1 MPRDLHQL
9 WAEATEQ
16 TLEDMPSLSEQPS
29 DHLSGGEERSSAMDV
44 EPNWRKIVGGSEED
58 LGGEGGMT
66 AGPEG
71 VKVYPKALTLSDVD
85 ACVILEDAAF
95 PPEQRCSREK
105 VC

>member
-1 MPRDLHQL
+1 MPRDLHEL
-9 WAEATEQ
+9 WTQATEQ

-29 DHLSGGEERSSAMDV
+29 DHQSGGEARASAMDI
-44 EPNWRKIVGGSEED
+44 EPDWEPLEEQ
-58 LGGEGGMT
+58 
-66 AGPEG
+66 GPVG

-105 VC
+105 VCHDYSPL